1 MIDVSNL
8 WPDIVEWI
16 RRTPE
21 TVRALDPIIL
31 ALLAIPLVL
40 ALAARNGTALLLTL
54 LLAGIAVSVLGFVTS
69 EPARWVAAVLIC
81 AAGLLAV
88 LLAVQLRRGRGQLH
102 HVESVLE
109 ETRRELAEV
118 REKYEG
124 EVYWR
129 RASERVSAQSPG

>member
-16 RRTPE
+16 GRTPD
-21 TVRALDPIIL
+21 TIRTLDPIIL
-31 ALLAIPLVL
+31 VLLAVPLVL
-40 ALAARNGTALLLTL
+40 ALVAKNGTALLLTL
-54 LLAGIAVSVLGFVTS
+54 LLAGIAVSVLGFVSS
-69 EPARWVAAVLIC
+69 EPARWGATLLIC

-88 LLAVQLRRGRGQLH
+88 LLAVQLRRGRGRLH
-102 HVESVLE
+102 QMESVLE

-129 RASERVSAQSPG
+129 RASERVAAQEPG

>member
-21 TVRALDPIIL
+21 TVRTLDPIIL
-31 ALLAIPLVL
+31 SLLAIPLIL
-40 ALAARNGTALLLTL
+40 ALATKNGTALLLTL
-54 LLAGIAVSVLGFVTS
+54 LLAGIAVSVLGFITS
-69 EPARWVAAVLIC
+69 EPARWVATVLIC

-88 LLAVQLRRGRGQLH
+88 LLAVQLRRGRGRLR
-102 HVESVLE
+102 HVETVLE

-129 RASERVSAQSPG
+129 RATERVSAQSPG